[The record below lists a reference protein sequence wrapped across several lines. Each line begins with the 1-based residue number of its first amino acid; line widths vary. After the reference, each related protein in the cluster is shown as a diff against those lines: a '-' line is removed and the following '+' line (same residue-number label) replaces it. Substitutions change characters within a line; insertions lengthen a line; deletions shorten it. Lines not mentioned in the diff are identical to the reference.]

1 MNKKLLFTSI
11 IITFIY
17 GILTLNTV
25 LYHEV
30 WADEAQVWQL
40 CSHLNLF
47 ELIKHLS
54 NEGHPAL
61 FYILVM
67 PFAKL
72 FSNIIY
78 MKLICW
84 AFMAASVFL
93 LVYYSPF
100 KIYTKLA
107 IILSAGFLYFFPVL
121 ARNYSIIPF
130 LVFLAAILYNKSKEH
145 PILYAT
151 TLALIANTHIIMF
164 CFTAILGIDF
174 YYQNIL
180 LNIRNKQIQ
189 NLKKYILPFFII
201 CFGCLIVFYMLCD
214 TTNNNVFLKIDLT
227 NLSLAIQRI
236 LLLFFINAYNYDIGI
251 NLQLYKPLL
260 DVFLIFSMIILYILC
275 FINLFKRSKKL
286 FSIALLSI
294 LFQLA
299 IYIFAYNSFVYVNR
313 IFCSHIILIFC
324 LWLSINNNSEDK
336 KGFSS
341 ILTTNILLT
350 LFFGLTIY
358 NGINYTQYD
367 LKMDYSGA
375 KSTAEYIKKNINPET
390 SLLLI
395 DNEPYMISLAYYLK
409 DTHKLYSVFRKK
421 DLEYVRW
428 DNTTVSNY
436 ADLGWSQY
444 VSYMHETTPKDLY
457 VINVSSDKKHI
468 IEETQ
473 KDFFK
478 LIFKSPKSI
487 EKYEGYRIFEYIG
500 K

>member
-1 MNKKLLFTSI
+1 MNKKLLFISI
-11 IITFIY
+11 IITIVY
-17 GILTLNTV
+17 GIFTLNTV
-25 LYHEV
+25 LHHEV

-61 FYILVM
+61 FYLFVM

-84 AFMAASVFL
+84 AFMTASVFL
-93 LVYYSPF
+93 LVYYAPF
-100 KIYTKLA
+100 RLYTKLT

-130 LVFLAAILYNKSKEH
+130 LVFIAAILYNKSKEH
-145 PILYAT
+145 PILYAL

-164 CFTAILGIDF
+164 CFTAIMGIDF
-174 YYQNIL
+174 YYRNIL
-180 LNIRNKQIQ
+180 LNIRNKQTQ
-189 NLKKYILPFFII
+189 ELKKYILPFLII
-201 CFGCLIVFYMLCD
+201 CCGCLVVFYMLCD

-236 LLLFFINAYNYDIGI
+236 LFLFFINAYNYDIGV
-251 NLQLYKPLL
+251 NLELYKPLL
-260 DVFLIFSMIILYILC
+260 DIFLIFTMIILYILC
-275 FINLFKRSKKL
+275 FINLFKQSKKL
-286 FSIALLSI
+286 FFIAFLSI
-294 LFQLA
+294 GFQLA

-313 IFCSHIILIFC
+313 IFCSHIILLFC
-324 LWLSINNNSEDK
+324 FWISLTSDLEDK

-341 ILTTNILLT
+341 KLTTNILLS
-350 LFFGLTIY
+350 LFFVLTIY
-358 NGINYTQYD
+358 NGINYTKYD
-367 LKMDYSGA
+367 LTMDYSGA
-375 KSTAEYIKKNINPET
+375 KSTAAYIKENINPET
-390 SLLLI
+390 SVLLI

-444 VSYMHETTPKDLY
+444 VSYIHKTNPKDLY

-473 KDFFK
+473 KNYFK
-478 LIFKSPKSI
+478 LIFKSPKAI
-487 EKYEGYRIFEYIG
+487 EHYEGYRIFKYIG